1 MVHLIQKGW
10 ERHLSLVSEVE
21 IATRTQ
27 MQTLLVSL
35 LSETS
40 ARLPGPLI
48 IPYWRKFT
56 PLRICWITWGKSP
69 QRSLVPENPGHFFR
83 GVSLEVIALPW
94 KSQNLIQKK
103 GMKEFSNAH
112 KIPSPALSFSTA
124 LRRRSEGLTW
134 CLRGCGDSWVNPG
147 TKALCRCLFP
157 SFAIPRTVNP
167 SN

>member
-1 MVHLIQKGW
+1 MVPLIQKGW

-40 ARLPGPLI
+40 TCLPGPLI
-48 IPYWRKFT
+48 TPYWRKFT
-56 PLRICWITWGKSP
+56 PLRICWVTRGKSP

-83 GVSLEVIALPW
+83 GVSLEVIALQW

-103 GMKEFSNAH
+103 GTKEFSNAH

-124 LRRRSEGLTW
+124 LRRREWRAYLMLTW
-134 CLRGCGDSWVNPG
+134 MWRFLGESRHQGSVQMSVSL
-147 TKALCRCLFP
+147 LCN
-157 SFAIPRTVNP
+157 S
-167 SN
+167 